1 MSTTA
6 TLDSPLVSL
15 EAGTQ
20 AVVPLHIRNDGEIV
34 EEYRL
39 RVMGPSGSWTEVVP
53 GIVSLFPGQNT
64 TASVEFRPPRSSEV
78 PAGEFPYAVQVLPTE
93 HPEEAVAPEGVL
105 QLLPFHQTTAELM
118 PRQSRGCFGAQH
130 RVAVDNY
137 GNVPITVTLAGT
149 DAGEL
154 LNISFRE
161 PTLTIGPGIVEF
173 ARIQVHPRSTIWRG
187 MPAVHSFAVTA
198 KPEDAPAVVLDG
210 THLQEP
216 VLPRWI
222 VKAVLILV
230 LFVLVLVALSIVL
243 LHPPGETRAAAS
255 PAAAASAGQAAS
267 ARNLAAVPV
276 RL

>member
-15 EAGTQ
+15 EAGTETS
-20 AVVPLHIRNDGEIV
+20 VTLHIRNDGEIV
-34 EEYRL
+34 EQYKL
-39 RVMGPSGSWTEVVP
+39 RVVGPSGSWTEMVP
-53 GIVSLFPGQNT
+53 GVVSLFPGQST

-118 PRQSRGCFGAQH
+118 PRQSRGCLGAQH

-137 GNVPITVTLAGT
+137 GNVPITVTLVGS
-149 DAGEL
+149 DPGDL
-154 LNISFRE
+154 LNISCRE
-161 PTLTIGPGIVEF
+161 PTLTISPGIVEF
-173 ARIQVHPRSTIWRG
+173 ARVQVHPRSTIWRG
-187 MPAVHSFAVTA
+187 IPAVHSFAVTA
-198 KPEDAPAVVLDG
+198 KPMNAPAVVLDG

-222 VKAVLILV
+222 LKAVLVLV
-230 LFVLVLVALSIVL
+230 LFVLVLVALRFALVFLQS
-243 LHPPGETRAAAS
+243 PGEIRS
-255 PAAAASAGQAAS
+255 PSAVQESVASAGQTPAG
-267 ARNLAAVPV
+267 RD
-276 RL
+276 RR

>member
-15 EAGTQ
+15 EAGAE

-34 EEYRL
+34 EEYKL
-39 RVMGPSGSWTEVVP
+39 RVVGPSGSWTEVVP

-137 GNVPITVTLAGT
+137 GNVPITVTLAGS
-149 DAGEL
+149 DPGDL
-154 LNISFRE
+154 LNISCRE
-161 PTLTIGPGIVEF
+161 PTLTVGPGLVEF
-173 ARIQVHPRSTIWRG
+173 ARVRVHPRSTIWRG
-187 MPAVHSFAVTA
+187 MPAMHSFAVAA
-198 KPEDAPAVVLDG
+198 KPVDAPPVVLDG

-222 VKAVLILV
+222 IKAVLILV
-230 LFVLVLVALSIVL
+230 LFVLILVALWFVL
-243 LHPPGETRAAAS
+243 LNPPGETR
-255 PAAAASAGQAAS
+255 SAGVARDPVASVSQSFAA
-267 ARNLAAVPV
+267 PV

>member
-15 EAGTQ
+15 EPGARAT
-20 AVVPLHIRNDGEIV
+20 VPLHIRNDGEIV

-39 RVMGPSGSWTEVVP
+39 QVVGPSGSWTEVVP
-53 GIVSLFPGQNT
+53 GIVSLYPGQDA

-93 HPEEAVAPEGVL
+93 HPEDAVSPEGIF
-105 QLLPFHQTTAELM
+105 QLLPFHETAAELL
-118 PRQSRGCFGAQH
+118 PRQSRGCFGARH

-137 GNVPITVTLAGT
+137 GNVPITVTLTGS
-149 DAGEL
+149 DPGDL
-154 LNISFRE
+154 LHISMRE
-161 PTLTIGPGIVEF
+161 PTLTIAAGTVEF
-173 ARIQVHPRSTIWRG
+173 PRVRVRARRTIWRG
-187 MPAVHSFAVTA
+187 MPAVHSFTVAA
-198 KPEDAPAVVLDG
+198 KPADGPPVVLDG

-222 VKAVLILV
+222 VKAMVILV
-230 LFVLVLVALSIVL
+230 LFVLILVALSFVL
-243 LHPPGETRAAAS
+243 RDPPGVSRTATAVRDFAPSVSQTSAA
-255 PAAAASAGQAAS
+255 
-267 ARNLAAVPV
+267 PV

>member
-6 TLDSPLVSL
+6 TLDSPRVSL
-15 EAGTQ
+15 EAGAE

-34 EEYRL
+34 EEYKL
-39 RVMGPSGSWTEVVP
+39 RVVGPSGSWTEVVP

-64 TASVEFRPPRSSEV
+64 TASVAFRPPRSSEV
-78 PAGEFPYAVQVLPTE
+78 HAGEFPYAVQVLPTE

-137 GNVPITVTLAGT
+137 GNVPITVTLVGS
-149 DAGEL
+149 DPGDL
-154 LNISFRE
+154 LNISCRE
-161 PTLTIGPGIVEF
+161 QTLTIGPGIVEF
-173 ARIQVHPRSTIWRG
+173 ARVRVGARNTIWRG
-187 MPAVHSFAVTA
+187 MPAMHPFAVTV
-198 KPEDAPAVVLDG
+198 KPVDAPPVVLDG
-210 THLQEP
+210 THLQEA

-222 VKAVLILV
+222 VKAALV
-230 LFVLVLVALSIVL
+230 LVVFALVLVALWFVL
-243 LHPPGETRAAAS
+243 LHPPNETRAAGLYG
-255 PAAAASAGQAAS
+255 PAASVSQAFATP
-267 ARNLAAVPV
+267 L

>member
-6 TLDSPLVSL
+6 TLDTPLVSL
-15 EAGTQ
+15 EAGTE
-20 AVVPLHIRNDGEIV
+20 ASVPLHIRNDGEIV

-53 GIVSLFPGQNT
+53 GVVSLFPGQNT

-118 PRQSRGCFGAQH
+118 PRQSQGCFGGLH

-137 GNVPITVTLAGT
+137 GNVPITVALAGS
-149 DAGEL
+149 DPGDL

-161 PTLTIGPGIVEF
+161 PTLTIAPGIVEF
-173 ARIQVHPRSTIWRG
+173 ARVQVRVRSTIWRG
-187 MPAVHSFAVTA
+187 MPAMHPFAVTV
-198 KPEDAPAVVLDG
+198 KPMDAPPVVLDG

-222 VKAVLILV
+222 VKALLMLV
-230 LFVLVLVALSIVL
+230 LFVLVLVALGFALFL
-243 LHPPGETRAAAS
+243 LQSPGEVRS
-255 PAAAASAGQAAS
+255 PSAVPGSVAPAGQTPAGPD
-267 ARNLAAVPV
+267 R
-276 RL
+276 R

>member
-6 TLDSPLVSL
+6 TLDSPRFSL
-15 EAGTQ
+15 EAGTEA
-20 AVVPLHIRNDGEIV
+20 AVTLHVRNDGKIV

-39 RVMGPSGSWTEVVP
+39 RVMGPSGSWTKVVP
-53 GIVSLFPGQNT
+53 GIVSLFPGQST
-64 TASVEFRPPRSSEV
+64 TASVEFGPPRSSEV

-118 PRQSRGCFGAQH
+118 PRQSRGCFGARH

-137 GNVPITVTLAGT
+137 GNVPITVTLAGS
-149 DAGEL
+149 DPGDL

-173 ARIQVHPRSTIWRG
+173 SRVQVHPRSTIWRG

-198 KPEDAPAVVLDG
+198 KPMDAAAVVLDG

-222 VKAVLILV
+222 VKAGIVLV
-230 LFVLVLVALSIVL
+230 LFVLVLVALSVL
-243 LHPPGETRAAAS
+243 VVHPPAETGAAGVHDVVAS
-255 PAAAASAGQAAS
+255 SGPAAA
-267 ARNLAAVPV
+267 PF